1 VPGIR
6 SSGLGARIS
15 AKRSRVDVGHRAASL
30 RRRELPRSPPIQRCS
45 GCPQSSNTIAL
56 FALPPP
62 SCRARRVKKGS
73 WLVRRSSPGDN
84 SAGRRRRDLNVA
96 LISASDG
103 PQRGRRIAGRLRERY
118 GSRRP
123 IRSCRRSSQAKH
135 PKNAARPDEN
145 VGSSHAPN
153 RVCRARIVGQLG
165 LKVPVA

>member
-103 PQRGRRIAGRLRERY
+103 PQRGRESRAGCASATDRAGQFALAGDHRKRSIRRMRQGQTRMSAVLTHPIACAA
-118 GSRRP
+118 P
-123 IRSCRRSSQAKH
+123 VSS
-135 PKNAARPDEN
+135 
-145 VGSSHAPN
+145 VS
-153 RVCRARIVGQLG
+153 
-165 LKVPVA
+165 